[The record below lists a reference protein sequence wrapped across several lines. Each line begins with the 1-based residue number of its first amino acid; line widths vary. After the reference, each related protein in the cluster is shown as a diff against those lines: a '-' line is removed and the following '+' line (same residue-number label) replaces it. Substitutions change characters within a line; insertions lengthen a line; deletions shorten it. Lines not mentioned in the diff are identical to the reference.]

1 MAKKKRDPVYQM
13 TYEELKKYEAR
24 AYQQAVKD
32 NMRFL
37 YGLSYLS
44 LRDDFG
50 FGQKRM
56 KKFMKGL
63 SVNLEDLMADR
74 ISLTDIEEVM
84 KEEIGLEIFEDGV
97 FMEVEDEI

>member
-13 TYEELKKYEAR
+13 TYKELKKYEQR
-24 AYQQAVKD
+24 AYQKAIKD
-32 NMRFL
+32 NIKYL
-37 YGLSYLS
+37 YALSYLS

-56 KKFMKGL
+56 KKFMKSL
-63 SVNLEDLMADR
+63 SINLNHLMEER
-74 ISLTDIEEVM
+74 FSLTDIEEVM

-97 FMEVEDEI
+97 FMEVEDE

>member
-1 MAKKKRDPVYQM
+1 MKKKRDPVYQM

-24 AYQQAVKD
+24 AYQKAISENVKYLYALS
-32 NMRFL
+32 FL
-37 YGLSYLS
+37 A

-63 SVNLEDLMADR
+63 SVNLNDLMDDR
-74 ISLTDIEEVM
+74 FSLTDIEEVM

-97 FMEVEDEI
+97 FMEVEDE

>member
-1 MAKKKRDPVYQM
+1 MKKKRDPVYQM
-13 TYEELKKYEAR
+13 TYDELKKYEQR
-24 AYQQAVKD
+24 AYKKAVSENVKY
-32 NMRFL
+32 L
-37 YGLSYLS
+37 YALSYLA

-50 FGQKRM
+50 FGKKRM

-97 FMEVEDEI
+97 FMEVEEWK

>member
-1 MAKKKRDPVYQM
+1 MARKKKQPVYQM
-13 TYEELKKYEAR
+13 TYDELKKYEQR
-24 AYQQAVKD
+24 AYQKAVSENIKY
-32 NMRFL
+32 L
-37 YGLSYLS
+37 YALSYLS

-50 FGQKRM
+50 FGKKRM

-84 KEEIGLEIFEDGV
+84 REEIGLEIFENGI
-97 FMEVEDEI
+97 FMEVEDE

>member
-1 MAKKKRDPVYQM
+1 MVKKKEAKYVL
-13 TYEELKKYEAR
+13 TYSELKKYEQR
-24 AYQQAVKD
+24 AYQQAVSD
-32 NMRFL
+32 NVKYL
-37 YGLSYLS
+37 YALSYLA

-74 ISLTDIEEVM
+74 FSLTDVEEVM
-84 KEEIGLEIFEDGV
+84 KDEIGLEIFDDGI
-97 FMEVEDEI
+97 FMEVEDE

>member
-1 MAKKKRDPVYQM
+1 M
-13 TYEELKKYEAR
+13 TYKELKKYEQR
-24 AYQQAVKD
+24 AYQKAVSD
-32 NMRFL
+32 NVKYL
-37 YGLSYLS
+37 YALSYLA

-63 SVNLEDLMADR
+63 SVNLDDLMADR

-84 KEEIGLEIFEDGV
+84 KDEIGLEIFENRV
-97 FMEVEDEI
+97 FMEVEDE